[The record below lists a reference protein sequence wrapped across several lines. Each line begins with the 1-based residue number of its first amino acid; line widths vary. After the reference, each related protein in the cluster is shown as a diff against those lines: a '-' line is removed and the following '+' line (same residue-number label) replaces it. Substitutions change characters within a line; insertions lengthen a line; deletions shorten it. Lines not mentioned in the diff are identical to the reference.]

1 MKRRYDITDI
11 FDRIELERYNWL
23 KETLNEDQYTIMD
36 DGFLI
41 SSYTV
46 TFTDPIA
53 EMMYVLRWL

>member
-41 SSYTV
+41 SSYNV
-46 TFTDPIA
+46 TFNDPIA